1 MAFIITLYIGT
12 GGCSLGRLKSGPVA
26 ALGELLPRHAI
37 GPTIGRRAF
46 QRAVAPYV
54 APPVTQL
61 GGQQHAHTRHPRV
74 LAQRGDAAVDGGSG
88 GGGHLVML
96 AALAGLAGLA
106 VLTALAALAA
116 LSLARVRGSLLGLPR
131 DCIPLDD
138 IPRPRALQPQL
149 GRLVGVG
156 VSSQG

>member
-74 LAQRGDAAVDGGSG
+74 LAQRGDAAVDGSSG

-96 AALAGLAGLA
+96 AALA
-106 VLTALAALAA
+106 VLAALAA

-131 DCIPLDD
+131 DCIPLDY

-156 VSSQG
+156 Q